1 MSRITTNDIE
11 TGMILSS
18 DVKDRGGRA
27 LLKAGLELT
36 EKHLKIFKT
45 WGITHI
51 EIEGDET
58 TTSLQTII
66 NAHPELEAAAQQA
79 AEDQFRHTDPDHP
92 FFKELNALWIQRH
105 IKVLAAAI

>member
-1 MSRITTNDIE
+1 
-11 TGMILSS
+11 MILSS

-27 LLKAGLELT
+27 LLKAGVELS

-51 EIEGDET
+51 EVESDETT
-58 TTSLQTII
+58 TTSLQAII

-79 AEDQFRHTDPDHP
+79 AENQFRHTDPDHQ
-92 FFKELNALWIQRH
+92 FIKELNALWIQRH